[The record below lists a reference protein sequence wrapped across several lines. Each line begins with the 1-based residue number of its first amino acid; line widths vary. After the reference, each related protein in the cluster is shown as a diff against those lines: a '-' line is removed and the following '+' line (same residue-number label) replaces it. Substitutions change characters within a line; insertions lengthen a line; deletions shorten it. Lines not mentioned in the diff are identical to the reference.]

1 MCGLFGVY
9 NHKEALKLTY
19 LGLYSLQ
26 HRGQESA
33 GLVVSDGKNVNHIV
47 GMGLAGDVL
56 TMDKLCKLSGNI
68 AIGHVRYSTTGS
80 SLIKNAQ
87 PFLIKHNR
95 YFLAIAHN
103 GNLVNTID
111 LRYKLESSGAI
122 FQTTTDSEL
131 VVHLIARSKKE
142 KIEDRIIESLK
153 QLKGAYSFL
162 LMTEDKIIAVRD
174 PYGFRPLALGK
185 IGDSYVVA
193 SETCAFDISGA
204 KYVREIEPGEM
215 VVISKKGIRSINVFK
230 SPRKAFCI
238 FEYIYFARP
247 DSNIFGQNVCLT
259 RERLGRELARECPAN
274 ADMVMPIPDS
284 GNYAALGF
292 AKESQIP
299 FKMGIVRNHYIG
311 RTFIQPLQEMRDMSV
326 KLKLNPVKD
335 VIKGKRLVVI
345 EDSIVRG
352 TTSKTRIKAL
362 REAGAKEIHMR
373 VSCPPLRHPCFYG
386 IDFHTKKEL
395 IAAQNSVEKIAKIIG
410 VDSLGYL
417 SVEGMLKAMFQPK
430 DKFCTACFSG
440 NYPEIIKG
448 KVSKYNLE

>member
-9 NHKEALKLTY
+9 GHKDALDLTC

-33 GLVVSDGKNVNHIV
+33 GIVISDGKNVGHIV
-47 GMGLAGDVL
+47 GMGLAADVL
-56 TMDKLCKLSGNI
+56 RPEQLSKLSGNI
-68 AIGHVRYSTTGS
+68 AVGHVRYSTTGS

-103 GNLVNTID
+103 GNLVNTD
-111 LRYKLESSGAI
+111 ALKYELEKCGSI

-142 KIEDRIIESLK
+142 KIEDRIIDAIK

-174 PYGFRPLALGK
+174 PFGFRPLALGK
-185 IGDSYVVA
+185 IGNSYALA
-193 SETCAFDISGA
+193 SETCAFDITGA
-204 KYVREIEPGEM
+204 KYIRDIEPGEM
-215 VVISKKGIRSINVFK
+215 VVISKKGLK
-230 SPRKAFCI
+230 SKQVLESKRRAHCI
-238 FEYIYFARP
+238 FEYIYFSRP
-247 DSNIFGQNVCLT
+247 DSNIFGKNVCLA

-274 ADMVMPIPDS
+274 ADMVLPIPDS
-284 GNYAALGF
+284 GNYAALGY

-311 RTFIQPLQEMRDMSV
+311 RTFIQPSQATRDLSV
-326 KLKLNPVKD
+326 KLKLNPVRD
-335 VIKGKRLVVI
+335 IVKGKRIIVV

-352 TTSKTRIKAL
+352 TTSMTRIKAL
-362 REAGAKEIHMR
+362 RDAGAKEIHMR
-373 VSCPPLRHPCFYG
+373 VSCPPLKHPCYYG
-386 IDFHTKKEL
+386 IDFHTRKEL
-395 IAAQNSVEKIAKIIG
+395 IAAQNSVAKIAKIIG
-410 VDSLGYL
+410 VDSLGYI
-417 SVEGMLKAMFQPK
+417 SIEGMLRAMAQDK
-430 DKFCTACFSG
+430 DEFCTACFSG
-440 NYPEIIKG
+440 KYPEKVKG
-448 KVSKYNLE
+448 EVSKYNLE